1 MFGWGKP
8 KPVLPRFTQPVEEII
23 TQIEAGNAV
32 VWIDVQHKHTIV
44 NVNIGDYKF
53 TIKRTPVEG
62 PRMDRLDTTEPFYAD
77 ELRMIDRAIKNLASM
92 EKAEA
97 VLKDRK
103 AICNKLG
110 VSYDAS

>member
-1 MFGWGKP
+1 
-8 KPVLPRFTQPVEEII
+8 
-23 TQIEAGNAV
+23 
-32 VWIDVQHKHTIV
+32 
-44 NVNIGDYKF
+44 
-53 TIKRTPVEG
+53 
-62 PRMDRLDTTEPFYAD
+62 MDRLDTTEPFYAD